1 MMRNRQSIG
10 LKGQLILAQ
19 GKRSVALGLIVN
31 RKIVRVATFFEG
43 LSLFRTKGHEP
54 QFRPKEVSRLDYCF
68 TRTVFHLS
76 LLPQALPGAI
86 INWPFRPNLCIKS
99 RRGTGGL
106 YLFVIFLLISISLR
120 AQDSKHYLHFDVGG
134 GIHDLNYGVSS
145 GTVKAGYGYS
155 ASVGYS
161 YFFGAHWGL
170 QAGVAIQ
177 SFEAQSTINGLLTMS
192 AVDSKG
198 DAYQFRNQY
207 TNWQEKQQALFVD
220 LPLTVQYRHFFNK
233 NIGLLVSVGGKVSIP
248 VSGSYKTTGGEMRT
262 TGYYSQWNAELYD
275 LPLHGFTNYSSAF
288 SGDLSLKTAFS
299 GIADVG
305 CLVKLTDKMSLYLG
319 GYLDYGLNSIISA
332 RTNPVYQPDGTYN
345 GMLASDL
352 VKNVKPIAFGL
363 KVGICR
369 QMGKGR

>member
-1 MMRNRQSIG
+1 MN
-10 LKGQLILAQ
+10 K
-19 GKRSVALGLIVN
+19 
-31 RKIVRVATFFEG
+31 
-43 LSLFRTKGHEP
+43 LFH
-54 QFRPKEVSRLDYCF
+54 
-68 TRTVFHLS
+68 
-76 LLPQALPGAI
+76 
-86 INWPFRPNLCIKS
+86 RPNCIS
-99 RRGTGGL
+99 LTPPSGVGGL
-106 YLFVIFLLISISLR
+106 LLLVIILLGAGNLQ
-120 AQDSKHYLHFDVGG
+120 AQDSKHYLHFDFGG

-161 YFFGAHWGL
+161 YFLGAHWGL
-170 QAGVAIQ
+170 QTGVAIQ

-220 LPLTVQYRHFFNK
+220 VPLTVQYRHFYNK

-248 VSGSYKTTGGEMRT
+248 VSGSYKTTGGDMRT

-275 LPLHGFTNYSSAF
+275 LPLHGFTNYSSTF

-305 CLVKLTDKMSLYLG
+305 CMVKLSEKMSLYLG
-319 GYLDYGLNSIISA
+319 GYLDYGLNSVISA
-332 RTNPVYQPDGTYN
+332 SNRPLYQPDGTYN
-345 GMLASDL
+345 GVLASDHA
-352 VKNVKPIAFGL
+352 KEVKPIAFGL
-363 KVGICR
+363 KLGICW
-369 QMGKGR
+369 QM